1 MKKSIFFLLL
11 SLLIAPVAQAQAI
24 YESFRSVKLDQTR
37 ELKIQ
42 LPRNYQRN
50 EDKIYPVILV
60 LDGDYLFEP
69 VAGMVDYFSYWED
82 MPESIVV
89 GINQRKTR
97 LEDGRYD
104 TAQYLPTGSGANFYE
119 FIGQEL
125 MPYIN
130 ETYRTAPLKIIV
142 GHDYTSN
149 FINYFM
155 FKDNPIFQG
164 YINLSPE
171 LAPTMIEKI
180 SNVLSKDPK
189 NTWYYLATGAND
201 SDQIK
206 EDVIQLDA
214 RIDSLKLQNLNYHFD
229 NFAESTHYTLVGKAI
244 PKALE
249 DFFQMYRPISKKIY
263 RDVILPMEDESRFEY
278 LTNIYKTT
286 EELYGFKRKVRIND
300 FIAISTAVEKTEDW
314 EELEPL
320 GDLAVKEYPDSMLG
334 YYYLGIYY
342 EQIGEPKKALRAYEK
357 GFQKEEIAFLT
368 KDYML
373 EKATKIKEDFGW

>member
-1 MKKSIFFLLL
+1 MKKAIFLLI
-11 SLLIAPVAQAQAI
+11 SLFLAASIYSQAI
-24 YESFRSVKLDQTR
+24 YESYRSVKLDQTR

-42 LPRNYQRN
+42 LPRNYERN

-89 GINQRKTR
+89 GVNQRKTR

-104 TAQYLPTGSGANFYE
+104 EAQSLPTGSGAQFYE

-125 MPYIN
+125 MPYIS

-164 YINLSPE
+164 YINISPE
-171 LAPTMIEKI
+171 LAPTMIDKI
-180 SNVLSKDPK
+180 ANVLSKDPK
-189 NTWYYLATGAND
+189 NTWYYLATSTND
-201 SDQIK
+201 SDKIK

-214 RIDSLKLQNLNYHFD
+214 RIDSLKLENLNYHFD
-229 NFAESTHYTLVGKAI
+229 NFQESTHYTLVGKAI

-249 DFFQMYRPISKKIY
+249 DFFQMYRPITKKTY
-263 RDVILPMEDESRFEY
+263 KEVILPMEEESRYEY
-278 LTNIYKTT
+278 LVNIYETT
-286 EELYGFKRKVRIND
+286 EDLYGFKRKIRIND
-300 FIAISTAVEKTEDW
+300 FIAISTAIEKTQDW

-320 GDLAVKEYPDSMLG
+320 GNLAVKEYPDTMLG

-342 EQIGEPKKALRAYEK
+342 EQMGEPKKALRSYEK